1 MTNLTSRIS
10 GLAMLAL
17 AALPMAALA
26 TGAHAAPVA
35 VKTADLNLFSAE
47 GVATFQQRA
56 DAATGAFCREVRG
69 VAAHQACRAGVKAEI
84 ADKFAMIRS
93 ARTAALS
100 NTFAAR

>member
-35 VKTADLNLFSAE
+35 LKTADLNLFSPE

-56 DAATGAFCREVRG
+56 DAATRTFCREERVL
-69 VAAHQACRAGVKAEI
+69 AAHHACRAAVKAEI

-93 ARTAALS
+93 ARIAALS
-100 NTFAAR
+100 NNFAAR